1 MFDTF
6 LTHHWNDILYFCY
19 QKLSEHS
26 TTLKNLKVIAFTHKH
41 VELKD
46 LGNLVIC
53 NEELESRLINL
64 KNSFDI
70 PEIFYIGTCNRVEF
84 VFYGAHEL
92 KPDFIKEFMHRL
104 NFCVPAERLE
114 CFLGQVTTY
123 EGMEALN
130 HLLRMSCSL
139 ESLVVGE
146 KEILAQVRKAYERCR
161 KSGFTGDFLRL
172 VMDRLVKTAKEV
184 YTHTR
189 ISRNPV
195 SVVSLAYRKLR
206 EIKLHDNPRILIIG
220 AGETNQNIAKYLQK
234 HRFSNFVVF
243 NRTLERAQALGAELN
258 AEAYPLSEL
267 PHYKGGF
274 DIMITCTGAPE
285 AIVDTALYQ
294 SLLNGETDKK
304 IVVDLAIPNDIHP
317 NVIQHYPMHY
327 IEVCS
332 LQAIASKN
340 LQERYD
346 ELAHAEQII
355 TDNIREFIPIL
366 KQRRVELAMRE
377 VPEKV
382 KEIRSFALNEVFA
395 TEVGA
400 LDAYS
405 REVLEKVIDY
415 MEKKY
420 IKVPMVMAKDILV
433 RTNQSD
439 IN

>member
-1 MFDTF
+1 M
-6 LTHHWNDILYFCY
+6 
-19 QKLSEHS
+19 
-26 TTLKNLKVIAFTHKH
+26 KNLKVIAFTHKH
-41 VELKD
+41 VDLKD

-53 NEELESRLINL
+53 NEEVESRLINL
-64 KNSFDI
+64 KHSFDI

-92 KPDFIKEFMHRL
+92 TPGFIKEFMHKL
-104 NFCVPAERLE
+104 NFCVPSERLE

-123 EGMEALN
+123 EGMDALN

-220 AGETNQNIAKYLQK
+220 AGETNKNIAKYLQK

-243 NRTLERAQALGAELN
+243 NRTLEKAQVLGAELN
-258 AEAYPLSEL
+258 AKAYSLSEL
-267 PHYKGGF
+267 NQYKGGF
-274 DIMITCTGAPE
+274 DILISCTGASEP
-285 AIVDTALYQ
+285 IVDSECYQ

-304 IVVDLAIPNDIHP
+304 ILVDLAIPNDIHP
-317 NVIQHYPMHY
+317 DVPKNYPIHY
-327 IEVCS
+327 IEVYS

-355 TDNIREFIPIL
+355 SDNIGEFLPLL

-400 LDAYS
+400 LDANS

>member
-1 MFDTF
+1 M
-6 LTHHWNDILYFCY
+6 LYFCY
-19 QKLSEHS
+19 RKFSEDN

-41 VELKD
+41 VDLKD

-64 KNSFDI
+64 KHSFDI
-70 PEIFYIGTCNRVEF
+70 PEVFYIGTCNRVEF

-92 KPDFIKEFMHRL
+92 KPEFIKEFMHKL

-123 EGMEALN
+123 EGIEALN

-146 KEILAQVRKAYERCR
+146 KEILAQVRRAYERCR
-161 KSGFTGDFLRL
+161 ASGFTGDFLRL

-206 EIKLHDNPRILIIG
+206 EIKLHENPRILIIG
-220 AGETNQNIAKYLQK
+220 AGETNQNFAKYLQK

-243 NRTLERAQALGAELN
+243 NRTAENAQALSTELN
-258 AEAYPLSEL
+258 GRAYPLSEL
-267 PHYKGGF
+267 SQYKGGF
-274 DIMITCTGAPE
+274 DILITCTGAPE
-285 AIVDTALYQ
+285 AIVDTTLYQ

-304 IVVDLAIPNDIHP
+304 VIVDLAIPNDVHP
-317 NVIQHYPMHY
+317 DVLQHHPIHY
-327 IEVCS
+327 IEVSS

-340 LQERYD
+340 LQQRYD
-346 ELAHAEQII
+346 ELANAEQII
-355 TDNIREFIPIL
+355 ANNIQEFLPIL

-395 TEVGA
+395 TEVNA
-400 LDAYS
+400 LDANS
-405 REVLEKVIDY
+405 RMVLEKVIDY

-433 RTNQSD
+433 KTNNTD
-439 IN
+439 LN

>member
-1 MFDTF
+1 M
-6 LTHHWNDILYFCY
+6 
-19 QKLSEHS
+19 
-26 TTLKNLKVIAFTHKH
+26 KNLKVIAFTHKY

-53 NEELESRLINL
+53 NEELESRLMNL
-64 KNSFDI
+64 KHSFDI

-92 KPDFIKEFMHRL
+92 TPDFIKEFLQKL

-123 EGMEALN
+123 EGMNALN
-130 HLLRMSCSL
+130 HLFRMSCSL

-146 KEILAQVRKAYERCR
+146 KEILSQVRKAYERCQ

-172 VMDRLVKTAKEV
+172 MMGRLVKTAKEV

-189 ISRNPV
+189 ISRKPV
-195 SVVSLAYRKLR
+195 SVVSLAYRKLK
-206 EIKLHDNPRILIIG
+206 EIKLKENPRILIIG

-243 NRTLERAQALGAELN
+243 NRTFENARSLAKELN
-258 AEAYPLSEL
+258 GEAYPLSEL
-267 PHYKGGF
+267 PNYKGGF
-274 DIMITCTGAPE
+274 DIMITCTGAPK
-285 AIVDTALYQ
+285 ALIDKNLYQ
-294 SLLNGETDKK
+294 LLLNGETDKK
-304 IVVDLAIPNDIHP
+304 VIVDLAIPNDIHP
-317 NVIQHYPMHY
+317 DVIANNSPHY
-327 IEVCS
+327 IEVS
-332 LQAIASKN
+332 GLQAIANKN
-340 LQERYD
+340 LQERYE
-346 ELAHAEQII
+346 ELEHAEKII
-355 TDNIREFIPIL
+355 SENIREFLPVL

-377 VPEKV
+377 VPDKV

-395 TEVGA
+395 QEVGA
-400 LDAYS
+400 LDENS
-405 REVLEKVIDY
+405 RLVLEKVIDY

-433 RTNQSD
+433 KNIQTE

>member
-1 MFDTF
+1 MFYTF
-6 LTHHWNDILYFCY
+6 LTDRWVEISYFCY
-19 QKLSEHS
+19 RKFSEDS

-41 VELKD
+41 VDLKD

-70 PEIFYIGTCNRVEF
+70 PEIFYVGTCNRVEF

-92 KPDFIKEFMHRL
+92 SPEFVREFMQKL
-104 NFCVPAERLE
+104 NFCVPSERLE

-123 EGMEALN
+123 QGIEALN

-161 KSGFTGDFLRL
+161 ISGFTGDFLRL
-172 VMDRLVKTAKEV
+172 VMERLVKTAKEV

-206 EIKLHDNPRILIIG
+206 EIKLHENPRILIIG
-220 AGETNQNIAKYLQK
+220 AGETNQNFAKYLQK

-243 NRTLERAQALGAELN
+243 NRTLENAQALSAELN
-258 AEAYPLSEL
+258 GEAYPLNEL
-267 PHYKGGF
+267 SNYRGGF
-274 DIMITCTGAPE
+274 DILITCTGAPDV
-285 AIVDTALYQ
+285 IIDSQLYE
-294 SLLNGETDKK
+294 SLLDGETDKK
-304 IVVDLAIPNDIHP
+304 VVVDLAIPNDVHP
-317 NVIQHYPMHY
+317 DVLTLHPVHY
-327 IEVCS
+327 IEVSS
-332 LQAIASKN
+332 LQAAASKN
-340 LQERYD
+340 LQQRYD
-346 ELAHAEQII
+346 ELTHAEEII
-355 TDNIREFIPIL
+355 AQNIREFLPVL

-377 VPEKV
+377 IPEKV

-395 TEVGA
+395 TEVNA
-400 LDAYS
+400 LDANS
-405 REVLEKVIDY
+405 RMVLEKVIDY

-433 RTNQSD
+433 KTNSSD
-439 IN
+439 LN

>member
-1 MFDTF
+1 
-6 LTHHWNDILYFCY
+6 LLPEI
-19 QKLSEHS
+19 SEQRK
-26 TTLKNLKVIAFTHKH
+26 TLKNLKVIAFTHKH
-41 VELKD
+41 VDLKD

-53 NEELESRLINL
+53 NEELESRLIHL

-92 KPDFIKEFMHRL
+92 TPEFVREFICRM
-104 NFCVPAERLE
+104 NFCVPDERLQ
-114 CFLGQVTTY
+114 CFLNQVTTY
-123 EGMEALN
+123 QGLDALN

-184 YTHTR
+184 YTYTR
-189 ISRNPV
+189 IARNPV

-206 EIKLHDNPRILIIG
+206 EVKLHGDPRIVIIG
-220 AGETNQNIAKYLQK
+220 AGETNQNMAKYLQK

-243 NRTLERAQALGAELN
+243 NRTLENARTLAAELN
-258 AEAYPLSEL
+258 GQAFPLSEL
-267 PHYKGGF
+267 ENYRGGF
-274 DIMITCTGAPE
+274 DILITCTGAPE
-285 AIVDTALYQ
+285 AIVSPDLYH

-304 IVVDLAIPNDIHP
+304 VIVDLAIPNDVHAD
-317 NVIQHYPMHY
+317 VLQQYSVHY
-327 IEVCS
+327 IEVSS
-332 LQAIASKN
+332 LQAIASQN
-340 LQERYD
+340 MQERYD
-346 ELAHAEQII
+346 ELAHAERII
-355 TDNIREFIPIL
+355 EDNIREFLPIV

-377 VPEKV
+377 VPAKV

-395 TEVGA
+395 NEINA
-400 LDAYS
+400 LDDNS
-405 REVLEKVIDY
+405 RQVLEKVIDY

-433 RTNQSD
+433 NASHTDFN
-439 IN
+439 